1 MELRHPVAKSAGAC
15 KSSFSPF
22 PIPIASVTG
31 KPCDKSR
38 WYHYQGKW
46 NGDSVS
52 VRNEGDVKML
62 YEMGFF
68 GKGILSRGK
77 PNFQFVSGSFQRSF
91 KRKRY
96 RRGLRRKLQVSFKPI
111 RKEKRKRHKQ
121 WREEYE
127 WYASHPNSTQSMDTS
142 AQNSAPSPSSSSK
155 EDYSESSSSS
165 DDCDN
170 PVTSN
175 IPPDVCR
182 FNKSKVRLNT
192 FAINR
197 ERMQYRIGCTSLYC
211 TKLFVSDMMII
222 LMT

>member
-1 MELRHPVAKSAGAC
+1 MELRQPVAKSTGAC

-31 KPCDKSR
+31 KPCDISR
-38 WYHYQGKW
+38 WYYFQGKW
-46 NGDSVS
+46 NGNSVS

-77 PNFQFVSGSFQRSF
+77 PNFHFISGSFQRSA
-91 KRKRY
+91 KRKRF
-96 RRGLRRKLQVSFKPI
+96 RKGLRRKLQVSFKPI

-127 WYASHPNSTQSMDTS
+127 WYACHPNSNESRDVS
-142 AQNSAPSPSSSSK
+142 VQNSVPSPSASSK

-165 DDCDN
+165 SSDNCDD
-170 PVTSN
+170 PVTSE
-175 IPPDVCR
+175 ISQDIDRV
-182 FNKSKVRLNT
+182 NKSKVRSNT
-192 FAINR
+192 PAIDDDAL
-197 ERMQYRIGCTSLYC
+197 CC
-211 TKLFVSDMMII
+211 V
-222 LMT
+222 